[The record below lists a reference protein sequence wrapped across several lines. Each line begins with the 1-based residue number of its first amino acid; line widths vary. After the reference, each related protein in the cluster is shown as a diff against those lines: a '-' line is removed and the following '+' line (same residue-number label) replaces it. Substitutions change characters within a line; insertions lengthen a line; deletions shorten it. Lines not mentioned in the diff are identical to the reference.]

1 MRVADASRRLRW
13 IIEVTVAQMDDEY
26 FRGRIA

>member
-1 MRVADASRRLRW
+1 MRVADAARRLRW
-13 IIEVTVAQMDDEY
+13 IIEVMVAQMDDEY